1 MRIDFAIKEARDLDR
16 EKNFPTS
23 PSMRSPALRS
33 PRVSAPVS
41 PNHKVKF
48 TGKLEEVNSD
58 GEGENKVDEHEF
70 DIDAPLDDEE
80 E

>member
-1 MRIDFAIKEARDLDR
+1 
-16 EKNFPTS
+16 
-23 PSMRSPALRS
+23 MRSPALRS

-48 TGKLEEVNSD
+48 TGQLEEVNSN

-80 E
+80 K